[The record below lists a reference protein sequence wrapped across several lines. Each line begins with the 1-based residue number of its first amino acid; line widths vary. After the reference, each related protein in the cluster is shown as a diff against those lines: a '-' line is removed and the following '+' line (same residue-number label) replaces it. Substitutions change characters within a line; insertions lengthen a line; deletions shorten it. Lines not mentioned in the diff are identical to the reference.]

1 MTNSWPV
8 LIVYLFVCLQCSLQ
22 LLPLPDFIHPCSELS
37 DECFTQAT
45 LDALPGIVKGIPE
58 ANVPTLD
65 PLYLDKNISMK
76 LPGNVK
82 MTFHNGKLIGLGTCV
97 PLKVSSRRETRKF
110 IFDIRCNFTIK
121 GHYSI
126 QGRILLFNL
135 DTDGDAKIKIYITTT
150 TYTKPE
156 LIFKTTQPF
165 TMLPDVRL
173 LNIDFLH
180 KRSYHKVMG
189 NQRIRLE
196 VLEKVVLNEKGEGHY
211 KINSYKY
218 KADYGTDLKLNLT
231 NLFRGSPEI
240 SANILAVLNQNS
252 QLVAQEFGAPILEYA
267 IDYAMNV
274 TQRFFSAYT
283 YQQISHIDV
292 TEEFFEKE

>member
-1 MTNSWPV
+1 MRSGWPV
-8 LIVYLFVCLQCSLQ
+8 LVVYVFVCLQCSLQ
-22 LLPLPDFIHPCSELS
+22 LIPLPDFIHPCSELS

-45 LDALPGIVKGIPE
+45 LDAIPGLVKGIPE
-58 ANVPTLD
+58 ANIPSLD
-65 PLYLDKNISMK
+65 PLYLDKNISMN

-82 MTFHNGKLIGLGTCV
+82 MTFHNGRLIGLSTCV

-121 GHYSI
+121 GHYSL

-135 DTDGDAKIKIYITTT
+135 DTDGNAKIKIW
-150 TYTKPE
+150 
-156 LIFKTTQPF
+156 
-165 TMLPDVRL
+165 
-173 LNIDFLH
+173 
-180 KRSYHKVMG
+180 

-196 VLEKVVLNEKGEGHY
+196 VLEKVVMDKTTGEGHY

-231 NLFRGSPEI
+231 NLFRGSAEI
-240 SANILAVLNQNS
+240 SANILQVLNQNS

-283 YQQISHIDV
+283 YQQISNVPI
-292 TEEFFEKE
+292 TPEFFEKEKK

>member
-97 PLKVSSRRETRKF
+97 PLKVS
-110 IFDIRCNFTIK
+110 
-121 GHYSI
+121 
-126 QGRILLFNL
+126 
-135 DTDGDAKIKIYITTT
+135 
-150 TYTKPE
+150 
-156 LIFKTTQPF
+156 
-165 TMLPDVRL
+165 
-173 LNIDFLH
+173 
-180 KRSYHKVMG
+180 
-189 NQRIRLE
+189 
-196 VLEKVVLNEKGEGHY
+196 
-211 KINSYKY
+211 
-218 KADYGTDLKLNLT
+218 
-231 NLFRGSPEI
+231 
-240 SANILAVLNQNS
+240 
-252 QLVAQEFGAPILEYA
+252 
-267 IDYAMNV
+267 
-274 TQRFFSAYT
+274 
-283 YQQISHIDV
+283 
-292 TEEFFEKE
+292 